1 MRKGDR
7 ENGELGRGDQA
18 IKSLGTEARGGLLGT
33 EARGELLGTEARR
46 ELLGTGARG
55 ELLGTGVMRGRY
67 YYIKC

>member
-1 MRKGDR
+1 MRWRKGLRNEDR
-7 ENGELGRGDQA
+7 EKGELGRGDQA
-18 IKSLGTEARGGLLGT
+18 MESLGTET
-33 EARGELLGTEARR
+33 RR